1 MAGCDD
7 EVRYGRL
14 ARLQGA
20 RSGVDSRQIARRLS
34 CVRSGDLPRS
44 LNVRLTGFQLLPV
57 TMFFGSFAWS
67 FVFVSLP
74 FHIQR
79 VSTLEPAATLRWTG
93 WIVGIT
99 SLVTVMTA
107 PVWGRYAA
115 RGNPK
120 ACYVVVEALQG
131 LGFFVMALART
142 LPELFFARLIL
153 GAMGAAST
161 LAFIMVGREV
171 EGAGVRRRIAALQS
185 SMTVGQ
191 VVGPLFGAIAAA
203 RLGIRGSFVLGG
215 LILIA
220 CAALVH
226 WGVALPPRAE
236 EVKAAGRRVRPGE
249 VAAVTLVVLGGS
261 IQVFYF
267 TSILPHVLPG
277 LGVAAERTLEVG
289 GVLIFISGAAA
300 ALGALAVP
308 RLGELFPERRL
319 IAGLLMASSASVA
332 ALAAAGSVWPYGGLR
347 FVQVLSIAPVF
358 PLIVSRVVQHAGGSA
373 IGVINAARI
382 GAGFIGPVAAT
393 SLLAWTSPAVVY
405 LLLASIGL
413 ACVPLVRMRE
423 AGARA

>member
-1 MAGCDD
+1 
-7 EVRYGRL
+7 
-14 ARLQGA
+14 
-20 RSGVDSRQIARRLS
+20 
-34 CVRSGDLPRS
+34 
-44 LNVRLTGFQLLPV
+44 
-57 TMFFGSFAWS
+57 MFFGSFAWS

-79 VSTLEPAATLRWTG
+79 VSTLDPTATLRWTG

-99 SLVTVMTA
+99 SLVTVLTA
-107 PVWGRYAA
+107 PIWGRYAA

-120 ACYVVVEALQG
+120 ACYVAVEALQG

-142 LPELFFARLIL
+142 LPELFLARLIL

-161 LAFIMVGREV
+161 LGFIMVGRGA
-171 EGAGVRRRIAALQS
+171 EGGEVRRRVAALQS

-191 VVGPLFGAIAAA
+191 VMGPLFGAIAAA

-215 LILIA
+215 TILIG

-226 WGVALPPRAE
+226 WAVPRPPDARQAG
-236 EVKAAGRRVRPGE
+236 AAARPVRPRE
-249 VAAVTLVVLGGS
+249 VAMVTLIVLGGS

-277 LGVAAERTLEVG
+277 LGVEAERTLEVG
-289 GVLIFISGAAA
+289 GVLIFISGVAA

-319 IAGLLMASSASVA
+319 IGGLLVASSVSVA
-332 ALAAAGSVWPYGGLR
+332 ALAAVGSVWAYGGLR
-347 FVQVLSIAPVF
+347 FLQVLSIAPVF

-393 SLLAWTSPAVVY
+393 SLLAWTSPAFVY
-405 LLLASIGL
+405 CLLASIGL
-413 ACVPLVRMRE
+413 ACVPLVRLRE
-423 AGARA
+423 RGART

>member
-1 MAGCDD
+1 M
-7 EVRYGRL
+7 
-14 ARLQGA
+14 
-20 RSGVDSRQIARRLS
+20 
-34 CVRSGDLPRS
+34 
-44 LNVRLTGFQLLPV
+44 RLTRPQLLPV
-57 TMFFGSFAWS
+57 TTFFGSFAWS

-74 FHIQR
+74 FHIER
-79 VSTLEPAATLRWTG
+79 VSTLDPTATLRWTG
-93 WIVGIT
+93 WIIGIT
-99 SLVTVMTA
+99 SLVTVLTA

-120 ACYVVVEALQG
+120 ACYVAVEALQG

-161 LAFIMVGREV
+161 LAFIMVGRSA
-171 EGAGVRRRIAALQS
+171 EGAEVRRRIAALQS

-215 LILIA
+215 LILLG

-226 WGVALPPRAE
+226 WAVPPPPPAE
-236 EVKAAGRRVRPGE
+236 EARAAARPVRPGE
-249 VAAVTLVVLGGS
+249 VAAVTLVILGGS

-267 TSILPHVLPG
+267 TSILPYVLPG
-277 LGVAAERTLEVG
+277 LGVDADRTLEVG
-289 GVLIFISGAAA
+289 GVLIFVSGVAA

-308 RLGELFPERRL
+308 RLGELFAERRL
-319 IAGLLMASSASVA
+319 IATLLVASSVSVA
-332 ALAAAGSVWPYGGLR
+332 ALALAGSVWPYGVLR

-358 PLIVSRVVQHAGGSA
+358 PLVVSRVVQHAGGSA

-382 GAGFIGPVAAT
+382 GAGFVGPVAAT
-393 SLLAWTSPAVVY
+393 TLLAWTSPAVVY
-405 LLLASIGL
+405 ILLASVGL
-413 ACVPLVRMRE
+413 ACVPLVRTRE
-423 AGARA
+423 SGARA

>member
-1 MAGCDD
+1 M
-7 EVRYGRL
+7 
-14 ARLQGA
+14 
-20 RSGVDSRQIARRLS
+20 RLS
-34 CVRSGDLPRS
+34 GPH
-44 LNVRLTGFQLLPV
+44 LLPV

-79 VSTLEPAATLRWTG
+79 VSTLDPTATLRWTG

-99 SLVTVMTA
+99 SLVTVLTA
-107 PVWGRYAA
+107 PIWGRYAA

-120 ACYVVVEALQG
+120 ACYVAVEALQG

-161 LAFIMVGREV
+161 LGFIMVGRGV
-171 EGAGVRRRIAALQS
+171 EGGEVRRRVAALQS

-191 VVGPLFGAIAAA
+191 VMGPLFGAIAAA

-215 LILIA
+215 LILIG

-226 WGVALPPRAE
+226 WAVPRPPDAQQAGG
-236 EVKAAGRRVRPGE
+236 AARPVRPRE
-249 VAAVTLVVLGGS
+249 VAAVTMVVLGGS

-277 LGVAAERTLEVG
+277 LGVEAERTLEVG
-289 GVLIFISGAAA
+289 GVLIFVSGVAA

-319 IAGLLMASSASVA
+319 IGTLLVASSISVA
-332 ALAAAGSVWPYGGLR
+332 ALAAVGSVWAYGGLR

-358 PLIVSRVVQHAGGSA
+358 PLVVSRVVQHAGGSA

-405 LLLASIGL
+405 CLLASIGL
-413 ACVPLVRMRE
+413 ACLPLVRMRE
-423 AGARA
+423 SGART

>member
-1 MAGCDD
+1 
-7 EVRYGRL
+7 VRVLRELTARVSGPHLL
-14 ARLQGA
+14 AV
-20 RSGVDSRQIARRLS
+20 S
-34 CVRSGDLPRS
+34 
-44 LNVRLTGFQLLPV
+44 
-57 TMFFGSFAWS
+57 MFFGSFAWS

-79 VSTLEPAATLRWTG
+79 VSPLDATSTLRWTG

-99 SLVTVMTA
+99 SLVTVLTS
-107 PVWGRYAA
+107 PIWGRYAA

-120 ACYVVVEALQG
+120 ACYVAVEALQG

-142 LPELFFARLIL
+142 LPELFLARLIL

-161 LAFIMVGREV
+161 LGFIMVGRGA
-171 EGAGVRRRIAALQS
+171 EGAEIRRRVAALQS

-191 VVGPLFGAIAAA
+191 VIGPLFGAIAAA

-215 LILIA
+215 TILIG

-226 WGVALPPRAE
+226 WAVPRPPDARQAG
-236 EVKAAGRRVRPGE
+236 AAARPVRPRE
-249 VAAVTLVVLGGS
+249 VAVVTLIVLGGS

-277 LGVAAERTLEVG
+277 LGVEAERTLEVG
-289 GVLIFISGAAA
+289 GVLIFISGVAA

-319 IAGLLMASSASVA
+319 IGGLLVASSVSVA
-332 ALAAAGSVWPYGGLR
+332 ALAVVGSVWAYGGLR
-347 FVQVLSIAPVF
+347 FLQVLSIAPVF

-393 SLLAWTSPAVVY
+393 SLLAWTSPAFVY
-405 LLLASIGL
+405 CLLASIGL
-413 ACVPLVRMRE
+413 ACVPLVRLRE
-423 AGARA
+423 RGART

>member
-1 MAGCDD
+1 
-7 EVRYGRL
+7 VRVLRELTARVSGPHLL
-14 ARLQGA
+14 AV
-20 RSGVDSRQIARRLS
+20 S
-34 CVRSGDLPRS
+34 
-44 LNVRLTGFQLLPV
+44 
-57 TMFFGSFAWS
+57 MFFGSFAWS

-79 VSTLEPAATLRWTG
+79 VSPLDATSTLRWTG

-99 SLVTVMTA
+99 SLVTVLTS
-107 PVWGRYAA
+107 PIWGRYAA

-120 ACYVVVEALQG
+120 ACYVAVEALQG

-142 LPELFFARLIL
+142 LPELFLARLIL

-161 LAFIMVGREV
+161 LGFIMVGRGA
-171 EGAGVRRRIAALQS
+171 EGAEIRRRVAALQS

-191 VVGPLFGAIAAA
+191 VIGPLFGAIAAA

-215 LILIA
+215 TILIG

-226 WGVALPPRAE
+226 WAVPRPPDARQAG
-236 EVKAAGRRVRPGE
+236 AAARPVRPRE
-249 VAAVTLVVLGGS
+249 VAVVTLIVLGGS

-277 LGVAAERTLEVG
+277 LGVEAERTLEVG
-289 GVLIFISGAAA
+289 GVLIFISGVAA
-300 ALGALAVP
+300 ALGAVAVP

-319 IAGLLMASSASVA
+319 IGGLLVASSVSVA
-332 ALAAAGSVWPYGGLR
+332 ALAVVGSVWAYGGLR
-347 FVQVLSIAPVF
+347 FLQVLSIAPVF

-393 SLLAWTSPAVVY
+393 SLLAWTSPAFVY
-405 LLLASIGL
+405 CLLASIGL
-413 ACVPLVRMRE
+413 ACVPLVRLRE
-423 AGARA
+423 RGART

>member
-1 MAGCDD
+1 
-7 EVRYGRL
+7 
-14 ARLQGA
+14 
-20 RSGVDSRQIARRLS
+20 
-34 CVRSGDLPRS
+34 
-44 LNVRLTGFQLLPV
+44 
-57 TMFFGSFAWS
+57 MFFGSFAWS

-79 VSTLEPAATLRWTG
+79 VSTLDATATLRWTG

-99 SLVTVMTA
+99 SLVTVLTA
-107 PVWGRYAA
+107 PIWGRYAA

-120 ACYVVVEALQG
+120 ACYVAVEALQG
-131 LGFFVMALART
+131 VGFFVMALART

-161 LAFIMVGREV
+161 LGFIMVGRGA
-171 EGAGVRRRIAALQS
+171 EGAQVRTRVAVLQS

-191 VVGPLFGAIAAA
+191 VMGPLFGAIAAA
-203 RLGIRGSFVLGG
+203 RLGIRGSFILGG
-215 LILIA
+215 TILIA

-226 WGVALPPRAE
+226 YAVPRPPDARQADAASRPVRA
-236 EVKAAGRRVRPGE
+236 RE

-277 LGVAAERTLEVG
+277 LGVEAERTLEVG
-289 GVLIFISGAAA
+289 GVLIFVSGVAA

-319 IAGLLMASSASVA
+319 IGGLLIASSISVA
-332 ALAAAGSVWPYGGLR
+332 ALAMVGSVWPYGSLR
-347 FVQVLSIAPVF
+347 FLQVLSIAPVF
-358 PLIVSRVVQHAGGSA
+358 PLVVSRVVQHAGGSA

-405 LLLASIGL
+405 CLLASIGL
-413 ACVPLVRMRE
+413 ACVPLVRLRE

>member
-1 MAGCDD
+1 
-7 EVRYGRL
+7 
-14 ARLQGA
+14 
-20 RSGVDSRQIARRLS
+20 
-34 CVRSGDLPRS
+34 
-44 LNVRLTGFQLLPV
+44 
-57 TMFFGSFAWS
+57 MFFGSFAWS

-79 VSTLEPAATLRWTG
+79 VSTLDPTATLRWTG

-99 SLVTVMTA
+99 SLVTVLTA
-107 PVWGRYAA
+107 PIWGRYAA

-120 ACYVVVEALQG
+120 ACYVAVEALQG

-161 LAFIMVGREV
+161 LGFIMVGRGA
-171 EGAGVRRRIAALQS
+171 EGAEVRRRVAALQS

-191 VVGPLFGAIAAA
+191 VMGPLFGAIAAA
-203 RLGIRGSFVLGG
+203 RLGIRGSFMLGG
-215 LILIA
+215 AILIA

-226 WGVALPPRAE
+226 WAVPRPADAQQIPG
-236 EVKAAGRRVRPGE
+236 AARPVRPRE
-249 VAAVTLVVLGGS
+249 VAAVMLVVLGGS

-277 LGVAAERTLEVG
+277 LGVDAERTLEVG
-289 GVLIFISGAAA
+289 GVLIFVSGVAA

-319 IAGLLMASSASVA
+319 IRTLLVVSSVSVA
-332 ALAAAGSVWPYGGLR
+332 ALAAAGSVWPYGSLR
-347 FVQVLSIAPVF
+347 FLQVLSIAPVF
-358 PLIVSRVVQHAGGSA
+358 PLVVSRVVRHAGGSA

-393 SLLAWTSPAVVY
+393 SLLAWTSPAIVY

-423 AGARA
+423 SGARS

>member
-1 MAGCDD
+1 
-7 EVRYGRL
+7 V
-14 ARLQGA
+14 
-20 RSGVDSRQIARRLS
+20 
-34 CVRSGDLPRS
+34 
-44 LNVRLTGFQLLPV
+44 TGSQLLPV

-79 VSTLEPAATLRWTG
+79 VSTLEPTATLRWTG

-120 ACYVVVEALQG
+120 TCYVAVEGLQG
-131 LGFFVMALART
+131 VGFFVMALART
-142 LPELFFARLIL
+142 LPELFFARLVL

-161 LAFIMVGREV
+161 LAFIMVGRSV
-171 EGAGVRRRIAALQS
+171 EGTEVRRRIATLQS
-185 SMTVGQ
+185 AMTVGQ
-191 VVGPLFGAIAAA
+191 IVGPLFGAIAAA

-215 LILIA
+215 LILIG

-226 WGVALPPRAE
+226 WGVAPPPRAE
-236 EVKAAGRRVRPGE
+236 EVKAAGRPVRPGE
-249 VAAVTLVVLGGS
+249 VAAVTVVVLGGS

-277 LGVAAERTLEVG
+277 LGVDAERTLEVG
-289 GVLIFISGAAA
+289 GVLIFVSGVAA

-319 IAGLLMASSASVA
+319 IAGLLVASSVSVA

-347 FVQVLSIAPVF
+347 FLQVLSIAPVF

-405 LLLASIGL
+405 FLLASIGL
-413 ACVPLVRMRE
+413 ACVPLVRVRE

>member
-1 MAGCDD
+1 
-7 EVRYGRL
+7 
-14 ARLQGA
+14 
-20 RSGVDSRQIARRLS
+20 
-34 CVRSGDLPRS
+34 
-44 LNVRLTGFQLLPV
+44 
-57 TMFFGSFAWS
+57 MFSGSFAWS

-79 VSTLEPAATLRWTG
+79 VSTLDPTATLRWTG

-99 SLVTVMTA
+99 SLVTVLTA
-107 PVWGRYAA
+107 PIWGRYAA

-120 ACYVVVEALQG
+120 ACYVAVEALQG

-161 LAFIMVGREV
+161 LGFIMVGRGA
-171 EGAGVRRRIAALQS
+171 EGAEVRRRVAALQS

-191 VVGPLFGAIAAA
+191 VMGPLFGAIAAA
-203 RLGIRGSFVLGG
+203 RLGIRGSFMLGG
-215 LILIA
+215 TILIA
-220 CAALVH
+220 CAAIVH
-226 WGVALPPRAE
+226 WAVPRPPDAQQTGADARP
-236 EVKAAGRRVRPGE
+236 VRPRE
-249 VAAVTLVVLGGS
+249 VAAVMMVVLGGS

-277 LGVAAERTLEVG
+277 LGVDPERTLEVG
-289 GVLIFISGAAA
+289 GVLIFISGVAA
-300 ALGALAVP
+300 ALGAMAVP

-319 IAGLLMASSASVA
+319 IAALLVTSSVSVA
-332 ALAAAGSVWPYGGLR
+332 ALAAVGSVWPYGGLR
-347 FVQVLSIAPVF
+347 FLQVLSIAPVF
-358 PLIVSRVVQHAGGSA
+358 PLVVSRVVQHAGGSA

-405 LLLASIGL
+405 CLLASIGL
-413 ACVPLVRMRE
+413 ACVPLVHLRE
-423 AGARA
+423 RGART

>member
-1 MAGCDD
+1 
-7 EVRYGRL
+7 
-14 ARLQGA
+14 
-20 RSGVDSRQIARRLS
+20 
-34 CVRSGDLPRS
+34 
-44 LNVRLTGFQLLPV
+44 
-57 TMFFGSFAWS
+57 MFFGSFAWS

-79 VSTLEPAATLRWTG
+79 VSPLDATSTLRWTG

-99 SLVTVMTA
+99 SLVTVLTS
-107 PVWGRYAA
+107 PIWGRYAA

-120 ACYVVVEALQG
+120 ACYVAVEALQG

-142 LPELFFARLIL
+142 LPELFFARLVL

-161 LAFIMVGREV
+161 LGFIMVGRDA
-171 EGAGVRRRIAALQS
+171 EGAEVRRRVAALQS

-215 LILIA
+215 TILIG

-226 WGVALPPRAE
+226 WAVPRPPDARQAG
-236 EVKAAGRRVRPGE
+236 AAARPVRPRE
-249 VAAVTLVVLGGS
+249 VAVVTLIVLGGS

-277 LGVAAERTLEVG
+277 LGVGAERTLEVG
-289 GVLIFISGAAA
+289 GILIFISGVAA

-308 RLGELFPERRL
+308 RLGELFPEPRL
-319 IAGLLMASSASVA
+319 IGGLLVASSISVA
-332 ALAAAGSVWPYGGLR
+332 ALALVGSVWAYGGLR
-347 FVQVLSIAPVF
+347 FLQVLSIAPVF

-393 SLLAWTSPAVVY
+393 SLLAWTSPALVY
-405 LLLASIGL
+405 CLLASVGL
-413 ACVPLVRMRE
+413 ACAPLIRLRE
-423 AGARA
+423 RGART

>member
-1 MAGCDD
+1 ATTCPSSRSCAGPH
-7 EVRYGRL
+7 
-14 ARLQGA
+14 Q
-20 RSGVDSRQIARRLS
+20 S
-34 CVRSGDLPRS
+34 CAGFDDLPRS
-44 LNVRLTGFQLLPV
+44 HHVRALRDLTARVSGPHLLAV
-57 TMFFGSFAWS
+57 SMFFGSFAWS

-79 VSTLEPAATLRWTG
+79 VSPLDATSTLRWTG

-99 SLVTVMTA
+99 SLVTVLTS
-107 PVWGRYAA
+107 PIWGRYAA

-120 ACYVVVEALQG
+120 ACYVAVEALQG

-161 LAFIMVGREV
+161 LGFIMVGRGA
-171 EGAGVRRRIAALQS
+171 EGAEVRRRVAALQS

-191 VVGPLFGAIAAA
+191 VMGPLFGAIAAA

-215 LILIA
+215 AILIG

-226 WGVALPPRAE
+226 WAVPRPPEARRAG
-236 EVKAAGRRVRPGE
+236 AAARPVRPRE
-249 VAAVTLVVLGGS
+249 VAMVTLVVLGGS

-277 LGVAAERTLEVG
+277 LGVEAERTLEVG
-289 GVLIFISGAAA
+289 GVLIFISGVAA

-319 IAGLLMASSASVA
+319 IGSLLVASSISVA
-332 ALAAAGSVWPYGGLR
+332 ALAVVGSVWAYGGLR
-347 FVQVLSIAPVF
+347 FLQVLSIAPVF

-373 IGVINAARI
+373 
-382 GAGFIGPVAAT
+382 
-393 SLLAWTSPAVVY
+393 
-405 LLLASIGL
+405 
-413 ACVPLVRMRE
+413 
-423 AGARA
+423 

>member
-1 MAGCDD
+1 M
-7 EVRYGRL
+7 
-14 ARLQGA
+14 
-20 RSGVDSRQIARRLS
+20 
-34 CVRSGDLPRS
+34 
-44 LNVRLTGFQLLPV
+44 TGSQLLPV

-79 VSTLEPAATLRWTG
+79 VSTLEAAATLRWTG

-99 SLVTVMTA
+99 SLVTVLTA

-120 ACYVVVEALQG
+120 ACYVAVEGLQG

-142 LPELFFARLIL
+142 LPELFFARLVL

-161 LAFIMVGREV
+161 LAFIMVGRSV
-171 EGAGVRRRIAALQS
+171 EGTEVRRRIATLQS
-185 SMTVGQ
+185 AMTVGQ

-215 LILIA
+215 LILIG

-226 WGVALPPRAE
+226 WGVAPPPRAE
-236 EVKAAGRRVRPGE
+236 EVKAAGRPVRPVE

-277 LGVAAERTLEVG
+277 LGVDAARTLEVG
-289 GVLIFISGAAA
+289 GVLIFVSGVAA

-319 IAGLLMASSASVA
+319 IAGLLVASSLSVA

-347 FVQVLSIAPVF
+347 FLQVLSIAPVF
-358 PLIVSRVVQHAGGSA
+358 PLIVSRVLQHAGGSA

-405 LLLASIGL
+405 CLLASIGL
-413 ACVPLVRMRE
+413 ACVPLVRVRE
-423 AGARA
+423 PGARA

>member
-1 MAGCDD
+1 M
-7 EVRYGRL
+7 
-14 ARLQGA
+14 
-20 RSGVDSRQIARRLS
+20 
-34 CVRSGDLPRS
+34 
-44 LNVRLTGFQLLPV
+44 RLTRPQLLAV
-57 TMFFGSFAWS
+57 AMFFGSFAWS

-74 FHIQR
+74 FHIER
-79 VSTLEPAATLRWTG
+79 VSTLEPTATLRWTG

-99 SLVTVMTA
+99 SLVTVLTA

-120 ACYVVVEALQG
+120 ACYVAVEALQG

-161 LAFIMVGREV
+161 LGFIMAGRSA
-171 EGAGVRRRIAALQS
+171 EGGEVRRRIAALQS
-185 SMTVGQ
+185 AMTIGQ

-215 LILIA
+215 LILLG

-226 WGVALPPRAE
+226 WAVPPPPPAEAARAAARP
-236 EVKAAGRRVRPGE
+236 VKPRE
-249 VAAVTLVVLGGS
+249 VAVVTLVVLGGS

-267 TSILPHVLPG
+267 TSILPYVLPG
-277 LGVAAERTLEVG
+277 LGVDADRTLEVG
-289 GVLIFISGAAA
+289 GVLIFVSGVAA

-319 IAGLLMASSASVA
+319 IATLLVASSVSVA
-332 ALAAAGSVWPYGGLR
+332 ALAAAGSVWPYGVLR

-358 PLIVSRVVQHAGGSA
+358 PLVVSRVVQHAGGSA

-382 GAGFIGPVAAT
+382 GAGFVGPVAAT
-393 SLLAWTSPAVVY
+393 ALLAWTSPAVVY
-405 LLLASIGL
+405 IVLASIGL
-413 ACVPLVRMRE
+413 VCVPLARTRE
-423 AGARA
+423 SGARA